1 MPSDRK
7 SRRRC
12 GHCKG
17 EGHDKRQCPV
27 LVSANGSSQN
37 QQNGGNGEGR
47 AGGQEGS
54 PRTSVFMPQAAH
66 ALAESEHSIANANA
80 FEAALLSNSAA
91 SAAIVAVMRCGGGGG
106 GRPGGRKTVKCG
118 HCREYG
124 HNKRRC
130 PVLKGGAAAANSAM
144 EDNRKRVLASIERIS
159 LGSSSGAAGAAV
171 TNTAATAPPPDSG
184 GEGDGDDGG
193 EGGGEGSGEGA
204 GGVEG
209 GGEVAD
215 SDSSSSDDDASMAA
229 LLNQGRQ
236 AADGLVDAL

>member
-1 MPSDRK
+1 MPSDSK

-17 EGHDKRQCPV
+17 EGHDKRRCPV

-37 QQNGGNGEGR
+37 QQNGGNGEGQ
-47 AGGQEGS
+47 AGGQEGG
-54 PRTSVFMPQAAH
+54 PRTSAFMLQAAH
-66 ALAESEHSIANANA
+66 ALAESEHSIADANA
-80 FEAALLSNSAA
+80 SEAALLSNSAA
-91 SAAIVAVMRCGGGGG
+91 SAATVAGVGAGGE
-106 GRPGGRKTVKCG
+106 GRPGGRKTSKCG

-130 PVLKGGAAAANSAM
+130 PVLKGGAPAANSAM
-144 EDNRKRVLASIERIS
+144 EDNRKRVLASNERIPLS
-159 LGSSSGAAGAAV
+159 SSSGAAGAAV

-184 GEGDGDDGG
+184 GEGGGDGGG

-204 GGVEG
+204 DGVEG